1 MTTPNN
7 DIVEAISANNRDFE
21 TAFEALNAEGL
32 AAVYTSNGML
42 MPPNSPIIQGRTN
55 MTAFWQSMIDLGIA
69 GVELDT
75 VELDQV
81 GDSVNEV
88 GKFKLKTADGSIAD
102 SGKFIVVWKQEA
114 GKWLWHHDIFSSE
127 NAA

>member
-1 MTTPNN
+1 MTTPSN
-7 DIVEAISANNRDFE
+7 DVAEAISANNRDFE
-21 TAFEALNAEGL
+21 KAFEALNAEGL

-42 MPPNSPIIQGRTN
+42 MPPNSPIIQGRAN
-55 MTAFWQSMIDLGIA
+55 MTAFWQSMIDMGIA
-69 GVELDT
+69 GVELNT

>member
-1 MTTPNN
+1 MTTPSN
-7 DIVEAISANNRDFE
+7 DVVDAISANNRDFE
-21 TAFEALNAEGL
+21 KAFEALNAEGL

-42 MPPNSPIIQGRTN
+42 MPPNSPIIEGRAN
-55 MTAFWQSMIDLGIA
+55 MMAFWQSMIDMGIT

-75 VELDQV
+75 VELDKV

-102 SGKFIVVWKQEA
+102 NGKFIVVWKQEG
-114 GKWLWHHDIFSSE
+114 GKWLWHHDIFSSD

>member
-1 MTTPNN
+1 MTAPNQQTT
-7 DIVEAISANNRDFE
+7 DAISANNR
-21 TAFEALNAEGL
+21 AFEKAFAALDAS
-32 AAVYTSNGML
+32 AMADVYTSSGML
-42 MPPNSPIIQGRTN
+42 MPPNSPIIEGRAN
-55 MTAFWQSMIDLGIA
+55 MVSFWQAIIDMGIA
-69 GVELDT
+69 GAELET

-88 GKFKLKTADGSIAD
+88 GKFKLKTADGTVAD
-102 SGKFIVVWKQEA
+102 SGKFIVVWKQEG